1 MLHKLTLLKVIV
13 ALFTLCCVHYLF
25 ISSLDI
31 KLCGVVSLKNVVVS
45 HSDVDGVVSAAL
57 IHRISKDVKVIGC
70 YLSSIRALT
79 RSLNLAVNNVL
90 VNGASHLIISD
101 LNIASTNQLQ
111 VVKSILSKLT
121 GIGVEVYWFDHH
133 RWFEKYIKELEEIGV
148 YMHIDENLVA
158 AEIIAKYFNINDPY
172 SLKLVELAVDDDRF
186 INENPLST
194 KWRRVLRWYDWSFRR
209 KAVKALAEGDI
220 WPKWA
225 DEAYK
230 AIEEQYNNMLK
241 KIVEELKVVNIN
253 EYRTAIIFNVP
264 GKIHPGDIHLELLSR
279 GLEADIYILVYSG
292 GTSFRSKV
300 IDVAL
305 LAQKLGGNG
314 HTHSA
319 GAPVKFTSIE
329 EVKNTLSKILP
340 PKH

>member
-1 MLHKLTLLKVIV
+1 M
-13 ALFTLCCVHYLF
+13 
-25 ISSLDI
+25 
-31 KLCGVVSLKNVVVS
+31 SLKNVVVS

-101 LNIASTNQLQ
+101 LNIASNNQLQ

-279 GLEADIYILVYSG
+279 GLEADIYILVYS
-292 GTSFRSKV
+292 
-300 IDVAL
+300 
-305 LAQKLGGNG
+305 
-314 HTHSA
+314 
-319 GAPVKFTSIE
+319 
-329 EVKNTLSKILP
+329 LSLI
-340 PKH
+340 HI